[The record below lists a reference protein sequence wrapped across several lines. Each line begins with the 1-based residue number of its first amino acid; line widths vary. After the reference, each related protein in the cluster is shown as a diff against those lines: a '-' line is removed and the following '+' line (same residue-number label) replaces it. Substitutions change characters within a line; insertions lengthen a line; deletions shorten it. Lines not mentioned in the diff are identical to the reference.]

1 MFSFLG
7 VTATGTASRP
17 LFALSPIG
25 CVGNRYSKAFQ
36 EWIEYR
42 CRRSWVDWF
51 RRELSEDRN
60 RFSRGHLLKNFGD
73 VTLQKEK
80 MQLLDITN
88 LKGTTDL
95 VAPWKRRLL
104 LSGRLGARCT
114 NRFHGTASVSV

>member
-7 VTATGTASRP
+7 VTATGAASRP

-51 RRELSEDRN
+51 RCELSEDRN

-73 VTLQKEK
+73 VTLQKKK
-80 MQLLDITN
+80 MQLLEITN

-95 VAPWKRRLL
+95 VLPWKRRLL
-104 LSGRLGARCT
+104 LFGRLGARCT

>member
-7 VTATGTASRP
+7 VTATGAASRP

-51 RRELSEDRN
+51 RCELSEDRN

-80 MQLLDITN
+80 IQLSDITN
-88 LKGTTDL
+88 PHLRGD
-95 VAPWKRRLL
+95 
-104 LSGRLGARCT
+104 
-114 NRFHGTASVSV
+114 RFGHP